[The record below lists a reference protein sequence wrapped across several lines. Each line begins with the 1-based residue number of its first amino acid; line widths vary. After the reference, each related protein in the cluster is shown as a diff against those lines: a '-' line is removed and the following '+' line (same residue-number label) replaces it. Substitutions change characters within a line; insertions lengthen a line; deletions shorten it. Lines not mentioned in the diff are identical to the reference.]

1 MVPPAEAWA
10 QGQDLVRRN
19 PHGDPMLRRLGR
31 GMRKGIGAS
40 AAGQARELARLTAQ
54 LGAPVPSCRRI
65 VVTSVRGGAGKS
77 TIAALVAGV
86 IRRHRDDR
94 VIAIDAD
101 PGLGSL
107 PLRLDVRGRARSATW
122 PRRARR
128 AGTRR
133 PRSSPVPRRAC
144 GCCPRIPS
152 GSSAVIWT
160 MRSSG
165 PAAGRLGRY
174 FSTSVIDCGAGLVSG
189 LQRGVLSGAHAQV
202 FVAPGTTDG
211 AASARAA
218 LGWFA
223 QNGHGPLLSRTVI
236 ALVAHTPSPGAELER
251 AAEELSAAGLLVVH
265 IPYDRHL
272 AAGIA
277 ITPER
282 VGGAARDAA
291 TLIAAE
297 AFARS
302 LSGGAT

>member
-1 MVPPAEAWA
+1 
-10 QGQDLVRRN
+10 
-19 PHGDPMLRRLGR
+19 MLRRLGR

-107 PLRLDVRGRARSATW
+107 PLRLDVRGARSLRDLAA
-122 PRRARR
+122 ARPQSWDETAAFLTRTEEGLWVLPAHSERKLGGDLDDEIFR
-128 AGTRR
+128 AG
-133 PRSSPVPRRAC
+133 
-144 GCCPRIPS
+144 
-152 GSSAVIWT
+152 
-160 MRSSG
+160 
-165 PAAGRLGRY
+165 AGRLGRY